1 MTQKIC
7 EMFNKDVYAKKDYV
21 FKSDF
26 VPPKK
31 SKVSKKQWIKNRIK
45 KGKQNAAALKHIMKY
60 KNYDIHKARAY
71 LCKYPNYYEK
81 KMKNKQKGGKKI
93 RKHLGINQQTGKLK
107 KGYKY
112 SGKKLKS
119 GLPQI
124 IKL

>member
-7 EMFNKDVYAKKDYV
+7 EMFNRDVYYKKDYE

-31 SKVSKKQWIKNRIK
+31 SKISKKQWIKNRIK
-45 KGKQNAAALKHIMKY
+45 KGKQNAEALKHIMKR

-71 LCKYPNYYEK
+71 LCRHPNYYEK
-81 KMKNKQKGGKKI
+81 NIKNKQKGGKKI

-124 IKL
+124 IKN